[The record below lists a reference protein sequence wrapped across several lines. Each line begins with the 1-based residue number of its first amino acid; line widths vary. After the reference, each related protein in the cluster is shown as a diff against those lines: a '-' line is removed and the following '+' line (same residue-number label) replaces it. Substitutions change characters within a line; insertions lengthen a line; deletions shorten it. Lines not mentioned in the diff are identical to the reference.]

1 MPQNLELKAVIKSI
15 EGAERVA
22 DALPARRAGVLKQ
35 TDTYFAVASGR
46 LKLREIEDAHSEL
59 IYYRRDESSSSRLS
73 AYDIVH
79 VVDPVGLK
87 QMLTSSIGLRSV
99 VEKTRL
105 LFMYGTTRIHLDHVK
120 SLGEFV
126 EFEVPVETTGEAAE
140 RRLLSLK
147 EKFGIKDEECISCSY
162 VDLMEQRCSES

>member
-15 EGAERVA
+15 ERAERVA

-46 LKLREIEDAHSEL
+46 LKLREIEGDRSEL
-59 IYYRRDESSSSRLS
+59 IFYQRDESSSSRIS
-73 AYDIVH
+73 AFEIVP
-79 VVDPVGLK
+79 VTDPVGLK
-87 QMLTSSIGLRSV
+87 KMLLSSIGLRSV

-105 LFMYGTTRIHLDHVK
+105 LYMYGTTRIHLDHVK

-126 EFEVPVETTGEAAE
+126 EFEIPVETTGEAAE
-140 RRLLSLK
+140 RLLMSLK
-147 EKFGIKDEECISCSY
+147 ENFGIKDEECISCSY
-162 VDLMEQRCSES
+162 VDLMEQRCAES